1 MLSLRL
7 KAIASFL
14 NPTDKVADIGADH
27 GYLGIYVTQNKL
39 VDSIIL
45 TDIKETALQSARKNV
60 AKAKLNIPLIVTD
73 GLKELDTENLNTLV
87 ISGMGTSTI
96 LHILSNQEKI
106 KPIKKLI
113 LQSNNDLEIL
123 RRRVTSL
130 GYNLIDEKTVFDKGF
145 WYIVCLFVKNSD
157 NILDEEKIKYGILK
171 KDKIPYY
178 EYLLKKNKTILNNIQ
193 KENPNLY
200 HLSNF
205 EYQIDSDYEKL
216 KRELGYPTDSFI
228 DFFKRLNFLD
238 KVIYATTFLFSIVGI
253 YAFTNCVL
261 LFLKNDIANAI
272 SALSVSFILFIGAYL
287 TSYPGRH

>member
-7 KAIASFL
+7 NASASFL

-60 AKAKLNIPLIVTD
+60 AKAKLDIPLIVTD

-113 LQSNNDLEIL
+113 LQSDNDLEIL
-123 RRRVTSL
+123 M
-130 GYNLIDEKTVFDKGF
+130 G
-145 WYIVCLFVKNSD
+145 
-157 NILDEEKIKYGILK
+157 
-171 KDKIPYY
+171 
-178 EYLLKKNKTILNNIQ
+178 
-193 KENPNLY
+193 
-200 HLSNF
+200 
-205 EYQIDSDYEKL
+205 
-216 KRELGYPTDSFI
+216 
-228 DFFKRLNFLD
+228 LD
-238 KVIYATTFLFSIVGI
+238 KHEEELPEGLEVEIK
-253 YAFTNCVL
+253 VL
-261 LFLKNDIANAI
+261 
-272 SALSVSFILFIGAYL
+272 
-287 TSYPGRH
+287 

>member
-60 AKAKLNIPLIVTD
+60 AKAKLDIPLIVTD

-157 NILDEEKIKYGILK
+157 NILDEEIIKYGILK

-193 KENPNLY
+193 KENPNSKTIEILEREQKD
-200 HLSNF
+200 LENLL
-205 EYQIDSDYEKL
+205 EKS
-216 KRELGYPTDSFI
+216 GHI
-228 DFFKRLNFLD
+228 
-238 KVIYATTFLFSIVGI
+238 
-253 YAFTNCVL
+253 
-261 LFLKNDIANAI
+261 
-272 SALSVSFILFIGAYL
+272 
-287 TSYPGRH
+287 